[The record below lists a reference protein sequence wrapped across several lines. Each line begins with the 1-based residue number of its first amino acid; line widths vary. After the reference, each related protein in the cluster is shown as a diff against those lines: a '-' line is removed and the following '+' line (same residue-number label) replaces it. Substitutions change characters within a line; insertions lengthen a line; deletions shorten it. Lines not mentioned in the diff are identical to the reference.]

1 MLKEPDVMT
10 LVSTIISLAR
20 SLRLLVVAEG
30 VDQEDQANYLR
41 LARCEEMQGYLI
53 SRPVPRDAVTAMLR
67 AKDAS
72 PAT

>member
-1 MLKEPDVMT
+1 LLK
-10 LVSTIISLAR
+10 AKC
-20 SLRLLVVAEG
+20 
-30 VDQEDQANYLR
+30 DQ
-41 LARCEEMQGYLI
+41 MQGYLI